1 MSSSAALRA
10 DQFYPKADTP
20 IPDAELRSLAKSGD
34 RISEDQA
41 RGILDRAGVH
51 PTGVRRLAT
60 GTFHELFTVDTAGGE
75 PLVLKVT
82 RVTPSGGGLEVE
94 AAVTVILRQSGVP
107 AVPVLQVGDDGDAQW
122 SLTGFAEG
130 PSLRAVDDDEGAVTD
145 ALPLLAH
152 HLRGVHA
159 IPASGWGLLAGPGAA
174 GTRASWA
181 DYLLLRLEE
190 HLALAAI
197 DDSTADRV
205 REVLERVARLD
216 PGPAALLHG
225 DVGPHNTILGDDLR
239 LIDWEDALAG
249 DPAFDVAM
257 WATFNPV
264 RRWPVFFAAYHDA
277 GWQPDFRFWAYFLR
291 ISLAKAVVRVRF
303 DYRDVPGREPA
314 SARIPRAL
322 EAIAELPEPHE

>member
-1 MSSSAALRA
+1 MSSGAALRA

-20 IPDAELRSLAKSGD
+20 IPDTELRSLSTSGD
-34 RISEDQA
+34 RIGDERA
-41 RGILDRAGVH
+41 RAILDRAGVQT
-51 PTGVRRLAT
+51 TGVRRLAT
-60 GTFHELFTVDTAGGE
+60 GTFHELFTAGIADGD

-82 RVTPSGGGLEVE
+82 RVTPPGGGLEVE
-94 AAVTVILRQSGVP
+94 AAVTATLERAGVP
-107 AVPVLQVGDDGDAQW
+107 AVPVLRVGDDGDEQW
-122 SLTGFAEG
+122 SLAAFAEG
-130 PSLRAVDDDEGAVTD
+130 PSLRAIDDDEEAVLT
-145 ALPLLAH
+145 ALPLLAR
-152 HLRGVHA
+152 HLRAVHA
-159 IPASGWGLLAGPGAA
+159 IPVSGWGLLAGSGAA

-181 DYLLLRLEE
+181 DYLLLRLED
-190 HLALAAI
+190 HLALAAL
-197 DDSTADRV
+197 DDATAVRV
-205 REVLERVARLD
+205 RGVMQRAARLD
-216 PGPAALLHG
+216 PGPPRLLHG
-225 DVGPHNTILGDDLR
+225 DVGPHNAVLGTQVR

-303 DYRDVPGREPA
+303 GYRDVPGREPA

-322 EAIAELPEPHE
+322 DAIAELPEPQD